1 MDFFLN
7 RYRSLTALL
16 LAILAQLALLSYQI
30 KSNHEV
36 RLIRVWAV
44 TAITPVARLLE
55 GGRGG
60 AVHFFED
67 YFLLL
72 GVRQDNR
79 RLQSDLDRIK
89 MENQYLR
96 AELDTADRARELAI
110 FQAGSPSR
118 TVAARIIGNTNGVGA
133 NVVIIDRGA
142 ASGLQNGMAVITP
155 NGIAGKVIDVYP
167 TASYV
172 RLITDPSFAAGV
184 VSQQHRVHGTLRGQG
199 TSTPSIEYIQNED
212 AVEPGE
218 WFFTSGDDLIFPK
231 GLPVGTVSAVR
242 NGKAHKEVA
251 LTPSGLVNGLEVVLI
266 VVDGV
271 HQDIPPVAPSG
282 QSVHLQPPVS
292 GEPDAAVDASSTQA
306 AAPLTTDADRML
318 DQYRRLGEA
327 QKHVFG
333 ERGAGAPNFNAP
345 APAASEAAP
354 SVGPNAGP
362 NVVPP
367 KAPAADGKSARP

>member
-7 RYRSLTALL
+7 RFRSLTALL

-30 KSNHEV
+30 KSAHEV

-55 GGRGG
+55 GGRGST
-60 AVHFFED
+60 VHFFED
-67 YFLLL
+67 YFWLL

-96 AELDTADRARELAI
+96 AELGTADRARELAI
-110 FQAGSPSR
+110 FQAASPSR
-118 TVAARIIGNTNGVGA
+118 TVAARIIGNTNGAGA
-133 NVVIIDRGA
+133 SVVIIDRGA
-142 ASGLQNGMAVITP
+142 SSGLQNGMAVITP
-155 NGIAGKVIDVYP
+155 DGIAGKVIDVYP

-199 TSTPSIEYIQNED
+199 SGTLSVDYIQNED

-218 WFFTSGDDLIFPK
+218 WFYTSGDDLIFPK
-231 GLPVGTVSAVR
+231 GLPVGTVSVAR
-242 NGKAHKEVA
+242 NGKAHKEVL
-251 LTPSGLVNGLEVVLI
+251 LTPSGLERLEGVLI

-282 QSVHLQPPVS
+282 QSVHLQSPAS
-292 GEPDAAVDASSTQA
+292 GEPDGPADASSPQPTG
-306 AAPLTTDADRML
+306 PLTTDADRML

-345 APAASEAAP
+345 APDA
-354 SVGPNAGP
+354 VQ
-362 NVVPP
+362 P
-367 KAPAADGKSARP
+367 KDPAADSKSGPRP

>member
-16 LAILAQLALLSYQI
+16 VAILAQLALLSYQI

-67 YFLLL
+67 YFWLL
-72 GVRQDNR
+72 GVRQQNR
-79 RLQSDLDRIK
+79 QLQFDLDRIK

-96 AELDTADRARELAI
+96 SQLDTADRARELAI
-110 FQAGSPSR
+110 FQAGSPSK
-118 TVAARIIGNTNGVGA
+118 TVAARIIGNTNGAGA

-184 VSQQHRVHGTLRGQG
+184 ISQQHRIHGTLRGQG
-199 TSTPSIEYIQNED
+199 AGAPTIDYIQNED
-212 AVEPGE
+212 QVDLGE

-242 NGKAHKEVA
+242 NGKARKDVWLA
-251 LTPSGLVNGLEVVLI
+251 PSGLTSGVEEVLI

-271 HQDIPPVAPSG
+271 HQDIPPVTPSG
-282 QSVHLQPPVS
+282 QSVHLQPPPA
-292 GEPDAAVDASSTQA
+292 GEADTAVDASTTQPA
-306 AAPLTTDADRML
+306 GPLTTDADRML

-333 ERGAGAPNFNAP
+333 ERGGGAPNFNAP
-345 APAASEAAP
+345 VPDAATPA
-354 SVGPNAGP
+354 
-362 NVVPP
+362 
-367 KAPAADGKSARP
+367 KPAQP

>member
-55 GGRGG
+55 GGRGST
-60 AVHFFED
+60 VHFFED
-67 YFLLL
+67 YFWLL
-72 GVRQDNR
+72 GVRQQNR
-79 RLQSDLDRIK
+79 QLQSDLDRIK

-96 AELDTADRARELAI
+96 AQLDTADRGRELAI
-110 FQAGSPSR
+110 FQAGSPSK
-118 TVAARIIGNTNGVGA
+118 TVAARIIGNTNGVGN

-184 VSQQHRVHGTLRGQG
+184 VSQQHHVHGTLRGQG
-199 TSTPSIEYIQNED
+199 SSTPSVEYIQNED
-212 AVEPGE
+212 PVDPGE
-218 WFFTSGDDLIFPK
+218 WFYTSGDDLIFPK

-242 NGKAHKEVA
+242 NGKARKEVA

-282 QSVHLQPPVS
+282 QSVHLQPPAS
-292 GEPDAAVDASSTQA
+292 GEPDGPIDTSSNASG
-306 AAPLTTDADRML
+306 PLTTDADRMI

-345 APAASEAAP
+345 VPDVISPKDQP
-354 SVGPNAGP
+354 S
-362 NVVPP
+362 
-367 KAPAADGKSARP
+367 DGKSGHGP